1 MKNEKVIEAI
11 DKIITHSQSI
21 EWHEEILL
29 AEGKG
34 KAFCY
39 LDNYFLISKNSEDYF
54 FSILEKTE
62 HFHSA
67 PKGHP
72 LAEIVVERSPR
83 DGQIDKEYFN
93 VIETFRASD
102 YPSPIFK
109 RLYNNFG
116 FKNSNEILDFV
127 IQTVPVI
134 EQASVQSDPF
144 TF

>member
-1 MKNEKVIEAI
+1 MKNEKVVEAI
-11 DKIITHSQSI
+11 EKIITYRQSI

-39 LDNYFLISKNSEDYF
+39 LNNYFLISKNSEDYF
-54 FSILEKTE
+54 FSTLEKTE
-62 HFHSA
+62 HFHSV

-83 DGQIDKEYFN
+83 DGQHDKEYFN
-93 VIETFRASD
+93 VIDTFKASD
-102 YPSPIFK
+102 YPSPVFK

-116 FKNSNEILDFV
+116 FKNSNDILDFV
-127 IQTVPVI
+127 IQTVPVV
-134 EQASVQSDPF
+134 EQASVQCAPL